1 MVTRINSLG
10 YRVRMTVFFGWL
22 ALSCHLVSDRI
33 ALGQTAPF
41 YQDKTIR
48 IVVGFTAGGLYDQ
61 YARLLAR
68 YMGKHLAG
76 NPNIIVQNM
85 PGAGSI
91 IATNYVS
98 AVAKPDG
105 LALGMIGSGNYLDQL
120 LGVPEARFDVRKMP
134 FIGSVDQ
141 RDLLLYM
148 RADAPWKSLEDILNA
163 KEPPKCGATGTSDLT
178 TIMINIMEETL
189 GAKLTNVRGYPGG
202 VEIDLA
208 LEKGELH
215 CRGTGIT
222 THFAREP
229 YHTWHKSGFDRHILQ
244 TGNKRDPRIAEAPTL
259 PDLMDKRKTPAISRS
274 VAKLLLLSATVGRP
288 LVTTPGVPAERVKML
303 REAYVKAFKEPE
315 LLAEAKK
322 ARMDIELLAG
332 KDVEKDMRDAITQPK
347 DVIARVKKLME

>member
-1 MVTRINSLG
+1 MKIYKLLL
-10 YRVRMTVFFGWL
+10 L
-22 ALSCHLVSDRI
+22 ALCAAAMPGPR
-33 ALGQTAPF
+33 AANAQNAPF
-41 YQDKTIR
+41 FQGKTMR
-48 IVVGFTAGGLYDQ
+48 IIVGFTAGGLYDQ

-68 YMGKHLAG
+68 YMGKHLPG
-76 NPNIIVQNM
+76 TPNIIVQNM

-98 AVAKPDG
+98 TVAKPDG
-105 LALGMIGSGNYLDQL
+105 LTLGMVGSGIYLDQL
-120 LGVPEARFDVRKMP
+120 LGVKEAQFDVAKMS

-141 RDLLLYM
+141 RDLMLYM
-148 RADAPWKSLEDILNA
+148 RADAPWKSVDDILNA

-208 LEKGELH
+208 IEKGELH

-229 YHTWHKSGFDRHILQ
+229 YHTWHKNGFDRHILQ
-244 TGNKRDPRIAEAPTL
+244 TGNKRDPRIADAPTL
-259 PDLMDKRKTPAISRS
+259 PDLMEKRKTPAMGRS
-274 VAKLLLLSATVGRP
+274 VARLLLLSATVGRP
-288 LVTTPGVPAERVKML
+288 LVTTPGVPADRVKLL
-303 REAYVKAFKEPE
+303 RDAYAKAFKEPE

-322 ARMDIELLAG
+322 ARIEVELLPG
-332 KDVEKDMRDAITQPK
+332 EDVEKDMREAINQPK
-347 DVIARVKKLME
+347 EVVARVKKLME

>member
-1 MVTRINSLG
+1 MNVDKNSYPLRLWVLLLFVT
-10 YRVRMTVFFGWL
+10 
-22 ALSCHLVSDRI
+22 ALVWPRAAACAQS
-33 ALGQTAPF
+33 APF
-41 YQDKTIR
+41 YQGKTMR
-48 IVVGFTAGGLYDQ
+48 IIVGFTPGGLYDV

-68 YMGKHLAG
+68 YMGKHIPG

-98 AVAKPDG
+98 NVVKPDG
-105 LALGMIGSGNYLDQL
+105 LTLGMIGSGIYLDQL
-120 LGVPEARFDVRKMP
+120 MGVKEAQFDVGKMP

-141 RDLLLYM
+141 RDLVMYM
-148 RADAPWKSLEDILNA
+148 RADAPWKTIEDILNA

-178 TIMINIMEETL
+178 TIMINIMDETL
-189 GAKLTNVRGYPGG
+189 GTKFTNVRGYPGG

-208 LEKGELH
+208 IEKGELH

-229 YHTWHKSGFDRHILQ
+229 YHTWHKNGFDRHILQ
-244 TGNKRDPRIAEAPTL
+244 TGSKKDPRIGDAPTL
-259 PDLMDKRKTPAISRS
+259 PDVMEKRKTPAIGRS

-288 LVTTPGVPAERVKML
+288 LISTPGVPADRVKIL
-303 REAYVKAFKEPE
+303 RDAYLKAFKEPE

-322 ARMDIELLAG
+322 ARMDVELLPG
-332 KDVEKDMRDAITQPK
+332 EDVEREFREAMTQPQ
-347 DVIARVKKLME
+347 DVVTRVKKLME

>member
-1 MVTRINSLG
+1 MTTHFTFDRVKGRAVAVTATLAAL
-10 YRVRMTVFFGWL
+10 WL
-22 ALSCHLVSDRI
+22 SAPHAL
-33 ALGQTAPF
+33 AQTTPF
-41 YQDKTIR
+41 YKDKTIR
-48 IVVGFTAGGLYDQ
+48 IIVGFTTGGLYDQ

-68 YMGKHLAG
+68 YMGKHIPG

-98 AVAKPDG
+98 SVAKPDG
-105 LALGMIGSGNYLDQL
+105 LVLGMIGSGIYLDQL
-120 LGVPEARFDVRKMP
+120 LGVKEAQFDVRKMN

-141 RDLLLYM
+141 RDLMMYM
-148 RADAPWKSLEDILNA
+148 RADAPWKSVDDILNA

-189 GAKLTNVRGYPGG
+189 GAKFTNVRGYPGG

-208 LEKGELH
+208 IEKGELH

-229 YHTWHKSGFDRHILQ
+229 YHTWHKNGFDRHILQ
-244 TGNKRDPRIAEAPTL
+244 TGNKKDPRVGDAPTL
-259 PDLMDKRKTPAISRS
+259 SDLMEKRKTPALSRN

-288 LVTTPGVPAERVKML
+288 LVTTPGVPADRVQLL
-303 REAYVKAFKEPE
+303 REAYVKAFQEPE

-322 ARMDIELLAG
+322 ARMDIQLLAG
-332 KDVEKDMRDAITQPK
+332 ADVERDMREAMSQPK
-347 DVIARVKKLME
+347 EVLDRVKKLSE

>member
-1 MVTRINSLG
+1 MTLQRKYLLG
-10 YRVRMTVFFGWL
+10 IFLLLIGAT
-22 ALSCHLVSDRI
+22 I
-33 ALGQTAPF
+33 ASPFAAANAQNAPF
-41 YQDKTIR
+41 YQGKTMR
-48 IVVGFTAGGLYDQ
+48 IVVGFTPGGLYDQ

-68 YMGKHLAG
+68 YMGKHIPG

-98 AVAKPDG
+98 NVAKPDG
-105 LALGMIGSGNYLDQL
+105 LTLGKIGSGIYLDQL
-120 LGVPEARFDVRKMP
+120 LGVKEAQFDVRKMQ
-134 FIGSVDQ
+134 FIGSVDR
-141 RDLLLYM
+141 RDLLMYM

-189 GAKLTNVRGYPGG
+189 GAKFTNVRGYPGG

-208 LEKGELH
+208 IEKGELH

-229 YHTWHKSGFDRHILQ
+229 YHTWHKNGFDRHILQ
-244 TGNKRDPRIAEAPTL
+244 TGSKKDPRVGDAPTL
-259 PDLMDKRKTPAISRS
+259 PEIMEKRKTPAISRS

-288 LVTTPGVPAERVKML
+288 LVTAPGTPAERVQML

-322 ARMDIELLAG
+322 ARMEVILLDG
-332 KDVEKDMRDAITQPK
+332 EEVEKDMRDAINQPK
-347 DVIARVKKLME
+347 DVAARVKKLME